1 MVQMATLTLLHLSRL
16 EYANALEQLERAEQL
31 WDVDEQLLK
40 YTNDAVT
47 ARTES
52 ELNLVSSETSAILS
66 ELRLFQAYAASEAAA
81 APTQKQR
88 GLKRSRKAPSAE
100 MEKAAGRGQTLEEA
114 EVELH
119 DVDITLPDFEV
130 RSEVLFCL
138 MGRLINANARTWR
151 R

>member
-1 MVQMATLTLLHLSRL
+1 MWVPAKHVATSGCAADPACSWHLLVGTCKTTWQPQDAQQTL
-16 EYANALEQLERAEQL
+16 YALG
-31 WDVDEQLLK
+31 
-40 YTNDAVT
+40 
-47 ARTES
+47 
-52 ELNLVSSETSAILS
+52 I
-66 ELRLFQAYAASEAAA
+66 AASEAAA